1 MSYTL
6 DINGGYMKYISI
18 ILMSLFLM
26 NNVNAKDYI
35 FEGYGVNETKH
46 YRDI

>member
-1 MSYTL
+1 
-6 DINGGYMKYISI
+6 MKYISI

-35 FEGYGVNETKH
+35 FEGEKISELEYYK
-46 YRDI
+46 IS